1 MRRSMKLYGAEGGYT
16 RVIHCEDERRTVLD
30 AIYSVIVQQ
39 LGEKYGSYSFSCHV
53 KADQYAVTLSQG
65 PVSVVCRLV
74 SLDTGTV
81 ITLSW
86 HTFLKPHLIY
96 VADAPDQFSYDQL
109 LLAIGRSLETLTSND
124 VLPSHNPAR
133 ARMFTILKDRKS
145 PEEQTNFDL
154 DKHLMGIC
162 AYINEHPN
170 QFSDSA
176 VRRPVASQYFDNE
189 LWVLWGRVFE
199 DGTWL
204 FCHPGAKS
212 FSDPIF
218 IPKHFGPDVCVRFPP
233 NAPWKQVAALLSQSG

>member
-1 MRRSMKLYGAEGGYT
+1 MRRSMKLYGADGEYT
-16 RVIHCEDERRTVLD
+16 RVIHCEDERRAVLD
-30 AIYSVIVQQ
+30 AIYLVIIQR
-39 LGEKYGSYSFSCHV
+39 LGKKYCSYSFSCHI
-53 KADQYAVTLSQG
+53 DTHQYAVTLSQG
-65 PVSVVCRLV
+65 PLSLSCRLV
-74 SLDTGTV
+74 SVDSGTA

-96 VADAPDQFSYDQL
+96 VADAPDHFSYDQL
-109 LLAIGRSLETLTSND
+109 LLAIGRSLETLISKD

-133 ARMFTILKDRKS
+133 ARMFTILKDSKS
-145 PEEQTNFDL
+145 PDEQTHFDL
-154 DKHLMGIC
+154 DKHLLGIC
-162 AYINEHPN
+162 AYINENQN
-170 QFSDSA
+170 QFADSA

-204 FCHPGAKS
+204 FCHPGSKS

-218 IPKHFGPDVCVRFPP
+218 IPNRFGPDVCVRFPP